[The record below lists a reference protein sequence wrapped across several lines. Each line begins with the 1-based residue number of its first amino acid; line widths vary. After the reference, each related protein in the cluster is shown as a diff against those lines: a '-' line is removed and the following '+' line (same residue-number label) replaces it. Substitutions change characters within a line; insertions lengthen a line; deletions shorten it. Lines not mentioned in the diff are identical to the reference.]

1 MAIETILPAVQDRLT
16 SISSETKTRVR
27 GAMEARKKQV
37 EKFRSMANGTFKEEE
52 RIPLG
57 IPEVDELLRGGISK
71 GSLAILA
78 ARPSCGKTALAVSV
92 AT

>member
-57 IPEVDELLRGGISK
+57 IPEVDELLRGESPRAHLP
-71 GSLAILA
+71 SLRHVRHAEKL
-78 ARPSCGKTALAVSV
+78 L
-92 AT
+92 